1 MTKIPHGK
9 KLKQN
14 PDYNAKSEESH
25 CTATCTR
32 LLLEIFKL
40 IPKKMCVHMIY
51 VQCYIHYMVD
61 YLFKTILLDCFGV
74 VERAYMYQYL

>member
-1 MTKIPHGK
+1 
-9 KLKQN
+9 
-14 PDYNAKSEESH
+14 
-25 CTATCTR
+25 
-32 LLLEIFKL
+32 
-40 IPKKMCVHMIY
+40 MIY